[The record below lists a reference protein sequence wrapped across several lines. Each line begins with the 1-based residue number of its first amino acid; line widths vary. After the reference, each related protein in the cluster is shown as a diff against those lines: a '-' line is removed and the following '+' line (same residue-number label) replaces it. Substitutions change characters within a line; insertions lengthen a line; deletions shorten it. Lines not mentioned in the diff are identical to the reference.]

1 MWEHLYKAQKQAKLK
16 QNVRQMTGSL
26 YIQKEGRVPTTRTH
40 KRASITVATFCFWIW
55 EVIPRW
61 VFSSNFLGSM
71 LREVSQTE
79 KDRYCMTSLICEMQ
93 KHNKLVNVTSKKQTP
108 RYRGK
113 TVGRGAGRYRGG
125 AWEVQI
131 WVWPGSGVLQDTENT
146 AKIS

>member
-16 QNVRQMTGSL
+16 HNVRQMTGSL
-26 YIQKEGRVPTTRTH
+26 YIQKEGRGLTTRTH

-55 EVIPRW
+55 EVIRRW

-79 KDRYCMTSLICEMQ
+79 KDRYCMTSLIGETQ

-113 TVGRGAGRYRGG
+113 TVGRGARYRGG

-131 WVWPGSGVLQDTENT
+131 WVWPGSRVLQDTENT
-146 AKIS
+146 AKIL